1 MSDTSTLIAIKYKG
15 QMIGIPQ
22 DSSVSWNDLEDKPV
36 IIEPGGTETI
46 TKKYDIVSY
55 KSLINLKQKG
65 HGWGDNGTLYVSKE
79 SITNAINAL
88 SS

>member
-36 IIEPGGTETI
+36 IIKQGGTQTV
-46 TKKYDIVSY
+46 THYYDIVSY
-55 KSLINLKQKG
+55 QPIRQLRQSG
-65 HGWGDNGTLYVSKE
+65 SGYGDSYRGYALYVHK
-79 SITNAINAL
+79 
-88 SS
+88 

>member
-1 MSDTSTLIAIKYKG
+1 MSDTSTLFGIKYKG
-15 QMIGIPQ
+15 KMIELPK

-55 KSLINLKQKG
+55 
-65 HGWGDNGTLYVSKE
+65 
-79 SITNAINAL
+79 
-88 SS
+88 